1 MTKII
6 FALALATTSIASA
19 CKISKAGMSASLITN
34 VTQEAFATMDSG
46 SEIKAVYKEN
56 DNNDFIVETLNDN
69 KECTA
74 QLFNAQFDTLA
85 CKVNVNYVATLL
97 PIPCK

>member
-1 MTKII
+1 MFKTI
-6 FALALATTSIASA
+6 FLTALAMTSVSSA
-19 CKISKAGMSASLITN
+19 CKISKAGLSAYLITS
-34 VTQEAFATMDSG
+34 VTQETFSTMDSR

-56 DNNDFIVETLNDN
+56 INNDFIVEISNEN
-69 KECTA
+69 NECTT

-85 CKVNVNYVATLL
+85 CKVTVTQIATLL

>member
-1 MTKII
+1 MFKTI
-6 FALALATTSIASA
+6 FLTAFAMTSIASA

-46 SEIKAVYKEN
+46 SEIKAIYKEN
-56 DNNDFIVETLNDN
+56 NNNYFTVETLDENN
-69 KECTA
+69 VCSA
-74 QLFNAQFDTLA
+74 QMFNAEFDTLA
-85 CKVNVNYVATLL
+85 CKVNVNFVATFL

>member
-1 MTKII
+1 MFKTI
-6 FALALATTSIASA
+6 FVTVLAATSIASA
-19 CKISKAGMSASLITN
+19 CKISKAGLSANLIIN
-34 VTQEAFATMDSG
+34 VTQEAFQTMDSS

-56 DNNDFIVETLNDN
+56 DNNNYIVETLNEN
-69 KECTA
+69 NECTA

-85 CKVNVNYVATLL
+85 CKVNVNYIATFL